1 MSNLLLELAA
11 DALDADVEV
20 AFPTGRVGA
29 GPHPI
34 LFPLHNDFSPLH
46 LLKSTDH
53 QVGTVKKGV
62 PWVGLDASI
71 AHSIL
76 PCSSLSTWSAS
87 RT

>member
-46 LLKSTDH
+46 LLERIGY
-53 QVGTVKKGV
+53 QLGT
-62 PWVGLDASI
+62 
-71 AHSIL
+71 
-76 PCSSLSTWSAS
+76 
-87 RT
+87 